1 MFNSLNKSFHLI
13 TFLFFHQNDHTF
25 FVFQKWMKQDLFQ
38 LFVRLTVK
46 KQLWFSV
53 SLFSQWIQ
61 GRPLSDPCCEMGE
74 YWDDLA
80 DPASQTWFGGCHLVK
95 HVGKH
100 GLLNMPTL
108 HLHPSSPWWSV
119 CYHESTCCFTG
130 FEFVCSLLVNF
141 MSRLYQKCSPKA
153 SALHSKL
160 CRQIFCLAD
169 EWYWGEK
176 WGSWDKCN

>member
-1 MFNSLNKSFHLI
+1 MNETRSFPAVCKTYSKETALI
-13 TFLFFHQNDHTF
+13 LCVTFLPVNSGPA
-25 FVFQKWMKQDLFQ
+25 
-38 LFVRLTVK
+38 TVWPM
-46 KQLWFSV
+46 LWD
-53 SLFSQWIQ
+53 W
-61 GRPLSDPCCEMGE
+61 GYG
-74 YWDDLA
+74 DDLA
-80 DPASQTWFGGCHLVK
+80 DPASQTSFGGCHLVK

-153 SALHSKL
+153 LALHSKL

-169 EWYWGEK
+169 GWYWGEK